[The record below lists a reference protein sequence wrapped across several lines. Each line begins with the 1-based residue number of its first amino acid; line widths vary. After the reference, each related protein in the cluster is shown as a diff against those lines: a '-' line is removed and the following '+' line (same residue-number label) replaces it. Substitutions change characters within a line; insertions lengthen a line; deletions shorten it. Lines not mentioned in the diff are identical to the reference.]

1 MAKKN
6 NIARNIAI
14 GVAAGV
20 AVSMLKKENRE
31 KVKHTA
37 EKAKTKMIEISENA
51 KVKEKVQTVTDKGRE
66 LADLN
71 AVKAKV
77 AEIKKLTP
85 AVVETL
91 KETKEIFSKKKME
104 SNERAATIEIQ
115 AVPSKKAELKV
126 EEEPVV
132 AEDGGMQEAREL
144 FMQDPNGEEK
154 QTEAYIELKQDTEE
168 KKSV

>member
-31 KVKHTA
+31 KVKNTA
-37 EKAKTKMIEISENA
+37 EKAKSKMIEIGENA
-51 KVKEKVQTVTDKGRE
+51 KIKEKVQTVTEKGRE
-66 LADLN
+66 LADFN
-71 AVKAKV
+71 VVKAKV

-85 AVVETL
+85 AVVGTL
-91 KETKEIFSKKKME
+91 KETKEMFSKKKAE
-104 SNERAATIEIQ
+104 PETIEIQ
-115 AVPSKKAELKV
+115 AVSPKAEELKA

-132 AEDGGMQEAREL
+132 AEDGGMKEAREL
-144 FMQDPNGEEK
+144 FMKESNTEEK
-154 QTEAYIELKQDTEE
+154 KTEAYIELKQDKEE